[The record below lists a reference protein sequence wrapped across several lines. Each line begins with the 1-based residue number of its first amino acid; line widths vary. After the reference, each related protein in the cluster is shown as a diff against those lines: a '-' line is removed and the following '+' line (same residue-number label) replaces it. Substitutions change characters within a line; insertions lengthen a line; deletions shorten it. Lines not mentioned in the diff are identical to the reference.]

1 MNRNCEEE
9 SFMANTIIRKDGLK
23 LTVIPE
29 TRLDTATAPE
39 LKTDI
44 VPHLEGIHDVLM
56 DFEHVEY
63 ISSAGLRVLLE
74 IYQTME
80 DRGGTLRI
88 THVSK
93 SIMAIFNLV
102 NFAEIVTIE

>member
-1 MNRNCEEE
+1 
-9 SFMANTIIRKDGLK
+9 MAYTNIEKDGDR
-23 LTVIPE
+23 LTVFPE
-29 TRLDTATAPE
+29 SRLDTATAPRLKEE
-39 LKTDI
+39 LT
-44 VPHLEGIHDVLM
+44 PHLEGIQDVLM

-74 IYQTME
+74 VYQLME

>member
-1 MNRNCEEE
+1 
-9 SFMANTIIRKDGLK
+9 MANTIISKDGSK
-23 LTVIPE
+23 LTVIPQS
-29 TRLDTATAPE
+29 RLDTATAPE
-39 LKTDI
+39 LKNDLA
-44 VPHLEGIHDVLM
+44 PHLEGIQDVLM

-80 DRGGTLRI
+80 DRCGTLRI
-88 THVSK
+88 THVRK

>member
-1 MNRNCEEE
+1 ME
-9 SFMANTIIRKDGLK
+9 NTIIEKDGAK
-23 LTVIPE
+23 LNVSPQS
-29 TRLDTATAPE
+29 RLDTATAPQLKEE
-39 LKTDI
+39 L
-44 VPHLEGIHDVLM
+44 VPHLEGIQDVVM

-74 IYQTME
+74 VYQTME
-80 DRGGTLRI
+80 DRGGTLRL